1 MEVMVDGVHA
11 RTALNTMSIT
21 TGMISPTMGHANVYS
36 GYPMT
41 YGSGIVNNM
50 PFRTSHIA
58 PTMAHS
64 IAPTMTHSMLHP
76 FHAGQTM
83 VRTIAPNTHTGFAN
97 AGIHGFSS
105 GINGVNSAMW

>member
-11 RTALNTMSIT
+11 RTALNAMPIT
-21 TGMISPTMGHANVYS
+21 TGVISPTMGHANVYS

-50 PFRTSHIA
+50 PFSTSH
-58 PTMAHS
+58 

-76 FHAGQTM
+76 FHAGQPI
-83 VRTIAPNTHTGFAN
+83 VRTIAANTHTGSIISHPGFHGIN
-97 AGIHGFSS
+97 AGLHGISRM
-105 GINGVNSAMW
+105 V